1 MVSGVFNFV
10 YYCFER
16 CGIVHGQVGKHL
28 TVDFDAGF
36 VDEAHEAAVREVL
49 EAGSGVDTLY
59 PECAEVTFFLLTVA
73 VSVGQTFFPS
83 IFGDCPYVLAATII
97 ATREFE
103 DFFATCT

>member
-1 MVSGVFNFV
+1 MSGVFNFV

-59 PECAEVTFFLLTVA
+59 PEYVFSADGRGKRRSDLSPRCFWRR
-73 VSVGQTFFPS
+73 SRHCGGCRS
-83 IFGDCPYVLAATII
+83 IRG
-97 ATREFE
+97 
-103 DFFATCT
+103 